1 MRIRGCE
8 RKGARH
14 ESVGRVGRQGMALR
28 PQRQTVK
35 VTTKNPEANPMP
47 LVSDCDPVDACECP
61 CCSTVFRVRT
71 LMTDGNGRPMRD
83 EYETIPMFCP
93 MCGGRLEQ
101 SERKE

>member
-1 MRIRGCE
+1 M
-8 RKGARH
+8 
-14 ESVGRVGRQGMALR
+14 
-28 PQRQTVK
+28 
-35 VTTKNPEANPMP
+35 NPEDNPMP

-71 LMTDGNGRPMRD
+71 LMTDGNGRLMRD

-101 SERKE
+101 PERKE